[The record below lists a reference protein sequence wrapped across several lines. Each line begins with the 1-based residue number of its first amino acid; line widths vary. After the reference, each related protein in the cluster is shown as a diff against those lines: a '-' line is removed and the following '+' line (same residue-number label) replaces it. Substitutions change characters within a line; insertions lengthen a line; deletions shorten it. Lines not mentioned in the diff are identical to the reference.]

1 MFRSLTLENLFLC
14 QAMPGPIAV
23 QLPSWPGKPNIVYYS
38 QYPGSHALY
47 NAMKGGPSGRSGAS
61 AQGDGEPPAK
71 RRRGR
76 GPSVA
81 DRRLM
86 ELREFK
92 EKHGHTWVMR
102 KKNSRFHVK
111 GLGNWCEKMRE
122 KKKKGLLGAEIERAL
137 VDIGFV
143 WEWKDVPFKC
153 TKKRTHS
160 TESEDANKMLLR
172 IKKLEE
178 DNRRLKERN
187 AMLKKAGLVGKVA
200 KKTKK
205 SANARTPDRP
215 GMRQSPSKAQDAPA
229 AAGGEGPAQPP
240 PPPPLSGAGT
250 GGVGA
255 SGEGEQSGAVEFRK
269 ELEKPLAG

>member
-1 MFRSLTLENLFLC
+1 MGSLL
-14 QAMPGPIAV
+14 
-23 QLPSWPGKPNIVYYS
+23 
-38 QYPGSHALY
+38 
-47 NAMKGGPSGRSGAS
+47 RSGGAVV
-61 AQGDGEPPAK
+61 AVCCLKETDGAA
-71 RRRGR
+71 RIQ
-76 GPSVA
+76 
-81 DRRLM
+81 
-86 ELREFK
+86 

-111 GLGNWCEKMRE
+111 GLGNCVRRLAE

-187 AMLKKAGLVGKVA
+187 AMLKKAGLVA
-200 KKTKK
+200 KSPRSRQRPRARQARHETK
-205 SANARTPDRP
+205 P
-215 GMRQSPSKAQDAPA
+215 GQGSGRAGGG
-229 AAGGEGPAQPP
+229 AGGEGPAQPP
-240 PPPPLSGAGT
+240 APPPLSGAGT

-255 SGEGEQSGAVEFRK
+255 SGEGEQSCAVEFRK
-269 ELEKPLAG
+269 ELEKPLGGLKA

>member
-1 MFRSLTLENLFLC
+1 
-14 QAMPGPIAV
+14 MPGPIAV

-47 NAMKGGPSGRSGAS
+47 NNPMSSVPSGMSGAS

-71 RRRGR
+71 RRRR
-76 GPSVA
+76 GPTVA

-153 TKKRTHS
+153 TKKLTHS

-178 DNRRLKERN
+178 DNRRLKEKN
-187 AMLKKAGLVGKVA
+187 AMLKRAGLVGKVVKMSA
-200 KKTKK
+200 KPRAPH
-205 SANARTPDRP
+205 STPDGP
-215 GMRQSPSKAQDAPA
+215 GMRKSLAKAPDAPA
-229 AAGGEGPAQPP
+229 AAGGEVPAQSLPA
-240 PPPPLSGAGT
+240 PPLSVAGT

-255 SGEGEQSGAVEFRK
+255 GGEGEQSGAVEFRK
-269 ELEKPLAG
+269 EVEKALGGLKA